1 MDDIEEWLCADVVR
15 LLYLD
20 LFDLLSSSSSLA
32 VSSSFIPSFS
42 AEPLSPS
49 DLLLPRTLFFP
60 LFNSHISTNELTLS
74 RDC

>member
-20 LFDLLSSSSSLA
+20 LFDLL
-32 VSSSFIPSFS
+32 
-42 AEPLSPS
+42 
-49 DLLLPRTLFFP
+49 LLLLSLPLLFHLSLWNYHFLHPTYFYPARSFFP